1 MLLIQEEICYTL
13 QVMAKP
19 IPTKP
24 LLVLLYGFPGSGK
37 STFARQ
43 LSSELGMAHVHSDR
57 IRHELFEK
65 PRYDNR
71 ENDVV
76 SHIMDYM
83 TEEFMRARISVI
95 FDANTPTLKE
105 RRLLR
110 DLARKYK
117 FSPLLVWIQ
126 IDAESAFNRVIKR
139 DRRKID
145 DKYAS
150 PIDRTT
156 FEDLSSKMQNPG
168 PDEDYVVISGK
179 HNFSTQ
185 KHNIYKK
192 LYNEGMIKSP
202 TGSNSGVVMPGLVN
216 LIPNPRAGRVDR
228 SRRNIKIR

>member
-1 MLLIQEEICYTL
+1 M
-13 QVMAKP
+13 VKP

-24 LLVLLYGFPGSGK
+24 ILVLLYGFPGSGK
-37 STFARQ
+37 STFARH

-57 IRHELFEK
+57 IRHELFQK

-76 SHIMDYM
+76 NHIMDYM
-83 TEEFMRARISVI
+83 TEEFMRAKISVI
-95 FDANTPTLKE
+95 YDANTPTLKD
-105 RRLLR
+105 RRTLR
-110 DLARKYK
+110 DIARKFK
-117 FSPLLVWIQ
+117 FAPVLVWIQ
-126 IDAESAFNRVIKR
+126 IDHESAFNRVIKR

-156 FEDLSSKMQNPG
+156 FEDLAGQMQNPG

-179 HNFSTQ
+179 HTFSTQ

-192 LYNEGMIKSP
+192 LYSQGLAKHPN
-202 TGSNSGVVMPGLVN
+202 GSDKNVVMPGLVN
-216 LIPNPRAGRVDR
+216 LIPNARAGRVDT

>member
-1 MLLIQEEICYTL
+1 M
-13 QVMAKP
+13 VKP

-24 LLVLLYGFPGSGK
+24 ILVLLYGFPGSGK
-37 STFARQ
+37 STFARH

-57 IRHELFEK
+57 IRHELFQK

-76 SHIMDYM
+76 NHIMDYM
-83 TEEFMRARISVI
+83 TEEFMRAKISVI
-95 FDANTPTLKE
+95 YDANTPTLKD
-105 RRLLR
+105 RRTLR
-110 DLARKYK
+110 DIARKFK
-117 FSPLLVWIQ
+117 FAPVLVWIQ
-126 IDAESAFNRVIKR
+126 IDHESAFNRVIKR

-156 FEDLSSKMQNPG
+156 FEDLAGQMQNPG

-179 HNFSTQ
+179 HTFSTQ

-192 LYNEGMIKSP
+192 LYNQGLAKHPNRSDK
-202 TGSNSGVVMPGLVN
+202 NVVMPGLVN
-216 LIPNPRAGRVDR
+216 LIPNARAGRVDT